1 MGSPEDRIEER
12 VGKVILDPPGPIIAG
27 SIGQWRFIFTA
38 GVYGIDEGGT
48 IIFSQRTACDWEIP
62 QMDHPDKSGYTSVE
76 TDASVRLDA
85 RFEPKK
91 DIRPWQKWC
100 FVIDVHDGFIAPGE
114 TVVITLGDRSK
125 GSPGI
130 RSQTFVEKLH
140 EFRFSVDPTNA
151 NMPAHLP
158 SSPVVSI
165 SPGEAKRLICTI
177 PSQLAVGR
185 KAAYHIRADD
195 KWGNPVAVDDKLEVR
210 SSNTNVVQIE
220 TNQIVACQPGN
231 YCLLVSSGPLT
242 FESNPGVVVEVPQQF
257 NRYWGDMHA
266 QTGSTVGTGSDDD
279 YFQFARDQAQVDFT
293 SHQANDFMV
302 SDQDWAD
309 LNRIIKRY
317 HCPGK
322 FVVFPGYEWSGN
334 TPCGGDHNVIYLND
348 DQPIY
353 RSSHWQIPE
362 VPETRLSPANPV
374 SQLYERFINN
384 KDVILIPHVGGRY
397 ADTRQY
403 FEPDLIP
410 LVEIVSCW
418 GVFEWMLWDALDM
431 GYKIGI
437 VCNSDGHK
445 GRPGAE
451 GPGAGAFGIQGG
463 LTCVLAEELTR
474 ESIFTALK
482 QRRCYGTTGPRL
494 LLDFKANGEPM
505 GTEIQSDKPVKL
517 TAEVIGTGPLEAL
530 VLFNGRE
537 ILKHVEPEAFQDVTD
552 SKRLRISWGG
562 ARIRGRARK
571 ARWDGSIRVA
581 GCKIVDANIFAFDT
595 PANGITERSDSHIDF
610 RSGTTGDVDGIDILI
625 DDLHSGQIYFDSP
638 IGSCGID
645 LADISIKPVVFDF
658 GGLNLQVA
666 FRRYPETLQQRRL
679 TLSHTVN
686 PVSVEAEPYYI
697 KVIQEDG
704 HMAWA
709 SPVFISR
716 TEPGS

>member
-1 MGSPEDRIEER
+1 MGLPEDRIEET
-12 VGKVILDPPGPIIAG
+12 VGKVVLDPPGPIIAG
-27 SIGQWRFIFTA
+27 SVGQWRFIFTA
-38 GVYGIDEGGT
+38 GAYGIDEGGT
-48 IIFSQRTACDWEIP
+48 IILSQRTACDWEIP
-62 QMDHPDKSGYTSVE
+62 QMDHPHKSGYTSVE
-76 TDASVRLDA
+76 TEASVRLDA
-85 RFEPKK
+85 GFEPKK

-114 TVVITLGDRSK
+114 TVVITLGDRSN

-140 EFRFSVDPTNA
+140 EFRFAVDPTNA

-165 SPGEAKRLICTI
+165 VPGEAKQLICTI

-185 KAAYHIRADD
+185 KATYHIRADD
-195 KWGNPVAVDDKLEVR
+195 KWGNPAAVDDKVKVR
-210 SSNTNVVQIE
+210 SSNTNVAKIK
-220 TNQIVACQPGN
+220 TNQIVAGQPGN
-231 YCLLVSSGPLT
+231 YGLRVTSGPLT
-242 FESNPGVVVEVPQQF
+242 CESNPGVVAEVPQQF
-257 NRYWGDMHA
+257 NRYWGDLHA
-266 QTGSTVGTGSDDD
+266 QTGSTVGTGTDDE
-279 YFQFARDQAQVDFT
+279 YFQFARDQAHLDFT

-302 SDQDWAD
+302 SDQAWAD
-309 LNRIIKRY
+309 LSRTIKRY
-317 HCPGK
+317 HSPGQ

-374 SQLYERFINN
+374 TRLYELFKNN

-397 ADTRQY
+397 ADTRKY
-403 FEPDLIP
+403 FEPNLIP

-431 GYKIGI
+431 GYKTGI

-451 GPGAGAFGIQGG
+451 GPGAGAFGIPGG

-474 ESIFTALK
+474 ESIFKALQ

-505 GTEIQSDKPVKL
+505 GTEIRSDEPVEL

-537 ILKHVEPEAFQDVTD
+537 IIKQVAPEAFQDVTD

-562 ARIRGRARK
+562 ARIRGRTRK

-581 GCKIVDANIFAFDT
+581 GCKIVDAHIFAFDT

-610 RSGTTGDVDGIDILI
+610 RSGTTGDVDGIDLFI
-625 DDLHSGQIYFDSP
+625 DDLRSGRIYFDSP
-638 IGSCGID
+638 IGSCQID
-645 LADISIKPVVFDF
+645 LADISIKPAVFDF
-658 GGLNLQVA
+658 GGLNLHVA

-679 TLSHTVN
+679 TLSHAVN
-686 PVSVEAEPYYI
+686 PVTEGSEPYYI
-697 KVIQEDG
+697 KAIQADG

-709 SPVFISR
+709 SPVFITR
-716 TEPGS
+716 AG